1 MPGLVKLEVV
11 RGPLAGRVFSFDR
24 HDTLIFGR
32 SPDCHACLPT
42 EDEMVSRHPFLLE
55 VNPPEA
61 RLQDLG
67 SLNGTYVNNR
77 KYGGRGSTGS
87 QSQTEHRGREVD
99 LHDGDTI
106 RVGATVFSVHVE
118 IPVVCWTCGKSTGK
132 NLKLVGDWEEG
143 PFICRACQSGREAT
157 T

>member
-1 MPGLVKLEVV
+1 MPGLVKIEVV

-32 SPDCHACLPT
+32 SPDGHACLPT
-42 EDEMVSRHPFLLE
+42 EDETVSRHHFLLE

-77 KYGGRGSTGS
+77 KYGGGGRAGGRT
-87 QSQTEHRGREVD
+87 QTRDRAREGGM
-99 LHDGDTI
+99 HDG
-106 RVGATVFSVHVE
+106 G
-118 IPVVCWTCGKSTGK
+118 
-132 NLKLVGDWEEG
+132 
-143 PFICRACQSGREAT
+143 
-157 T
+157 